1 MYELK
6 RVEATE
12 DWRQLHA
19 IRRAVLFSPGQHK
32 FEYDENHPDDRAEGN
47 VPYLLLLDGAPIGVV
62 RLDQRGSLGVVRLV
76 AIGSERQREGH
87 GRIMS
92 DLIDA
97 EALRLGLT
105 ELRVNAA
112 ADAVGYYDKTGWK
125 RGSWDPTEL
134 TGLAENCVQMTKSL
148 LSIP

>member
-6 RVEATE
+6 RVETVE

-19 IRRAVLFSPGQHK
+19 IRRAVLFSPVRHK

-62 RLDQRGSLGVVRLV
+62 RLDKRASLGVVRLV
-76 AIGSERQREGH
+76 AIRSERQREGH

-97 EALRLGLT
+97 EELRLGIT
-105 ELRVNAA
+105 ELCVNAA

-148 LSIP
+148 SSIP

>member
-6 RVEATE
+6 RVETPQG
-12 DWRQLHA
+12 WRELHA
-19 IRRAVLFSPGQHK
+19 IRRAVLFPPGRHK
-32 FEYDENHPDDRAEGN
+32 FEYNENHPDDRAEGN

-62 RLDQRGSLGVVRLV
+62 RLDKHGSLGVVRLV
-76 AIGSERQREGH
+76 AIRSERQREGH

-92 DLIDA
+92 DLVDA
-97 EALRLGLT
+97 EAARLGIT

-112 ADAVGYYDKTGWK
+112 ADAVGYYEKTGWK
-125 RGSWDPTEL
+125 RDSWDPTEL

-148 LSIP
+148 LSNP

>member
-1 MYELK
+1 MAPPLELCGS
-6 RVEATE
+6 
-12 DWRQLHA
+12 
-19 IRRAVLFSPGQHK
+19 ISAVL
-32 FEYDENHPDDRAEGN
+32 
-47 VPYLLLLDGAPIGVV
+47 
-62 RLDQRGSLGVVRLV
+62 LGVVRLV
-76 AIGSERQREGH
+76 AIRSEAAEKGH

-134 TGLAENCVQMTKSL
+134 TGLAENCVQMTKPL

>member
-1 MYELK
+1 
-6 RVEATE
+6 
-12 DWRQLHA
+12 
-19 IRRAVLFSPGQHK
+19 
-32 FEYDENHPDDRAEGN
+32 
-47 VPYLLLLDGAPIGVV
+47 V

-76 AIGSERQREGH
+76 AIRSERQREGH

-97 EALRLGLT
+97 EALRLGIT

>member
-1 MYELK
+1 MHELK
-6 RVEATE
+6 RVETAE

-19 IRRAVLFSPGQHK
+19 IRRAVLFPSGRHK
-32 FEYDENHPDDRAEGN
+32 FEYNENHPDDRVEGN

-62 RLDQRGSLGVVRLV
+62 RLDKRGSLGMVRLV
-76 AIGSERQREGH
+76 AIRSERQREGH

-97 EALRLGLT
+97 EALRLGII

-112 ADAVGYYDKTGWK
+112 ADAVGYYEKTGWT

-134 TGLAENCVQMTKSL
+134 TGVAASCVQMTKALS
-148 LSIP
+148 SIP

>member
-1 MYELK
+1 MHELK
-6 RVEATE
+6 RVETAE

-19 IRRAVLFSPGQHK
+19 IRRAVLFPPGRHK
-32 FEYDENHPDDRAEGN
+32 FEYNENHPDDRVEGN

-62 RLDQRGSLGVVRLV
+62 RLDKRGSLGVVRLV
-76 AIGSERQREGH
+76 AIRSERQREGH

-97 EALRLGLT
+97 EALRLGIT

-112 ADAVGYYDKTGWK
+112 ADAVGYYEKTGWT

-134 TGLAENCVQMTKSL
+134 TGVAASCVQMTKVLS
-148 LSIP
+148 SIP